1 MELTN
6 PTGTPLP
13 SWASELI
20 PDLHD
25 AIWSGGGHHDHA
37 AWQVLEVLQRR
48 GLLVQNETEGVTTR
62 ELQWPPSVA
71 QGCHEAAAEAE
82 PGSPMQQLLVAAG
95 DLLESYARP
104 TIKPVPVAERLP
116 GLTKYSEDFWRKN
129 ALEQLVHA
137 ATSFRCGVYSAEELE
152 IFENR
157 ARFFLARWGRPAIE
171 PLPQQPS

>member
-48 GLLVQNETEGVTTR
+48 GLLVQNETEG
-62 ELQWPPSVA
+62 
-71 QGCHEAAAEAE
+71 
-82 PGSPMQQLLVAAG
+82 
-95 DLLESYARP
+95 P
-104 TIKPVPVAERLP
+104 T
-116 GLTKYSEDFWRKN
+116 D
-129 ALEQLVHA
+129 
-137 ATSFRCGVYSAEELE
+137 
-152 IFENR
+152 
-157 ARFFLARWGRPAIE
+157 
-171 PLPQQPS
+171 